1 MIKASTMFINL
12 TSVRNDDTLLL
23 FVLSMLCFFPPTLNT
38 VTHNSLL
45 EYDEDGS
52 EISQR
57 QLQEHPE
64 WTRHE

>member
-1 MIKASTMFINL
+1 ML
-12 TSVRNDDTLLL
+12 Y
-23 FVLSMLCFFPPTLNT
+23 VLPLKLIT
-38 VTHNSLL
+38 VAHNYFS

>member
-1 MIKASTMFINL
+1 MNKASTRFINL
-12 TSVRNDDTLLL
+12 TSVGNDDTLFS
-23 FVLSMLCFFPPTLNT
+23 FVLSMLCFFPLILNT
-38 VTHNSLL
+38 VIHNSLL

>member
-1 MIKASTMFINL
+1 MNKAIIKYINL
-12 TSVRNDDTLLL
+12 TRMHNDDTVLL
-23 FVLSMLCFFPPTLNT
+23 FVLSILYVLSLILITVTLN
-38 VTHNSLL
+38 SSS
-45 EYDEDGS
+45 EYDEDS

>member
-1 MIKASTMFINL
+1 MVVLFCQLDCTVTVLSIL
-12 TSVRNDDTLLL
+12 YVLLL
-23 FVLSMLCFFPPTLNT
+23 ILIT
-38 VTHNSLL
+38 VTHNYFL